1 MNSTIIKEELNW
13 LIEAI
18 NEQFETIRSYDDRI
32 PQIEFDI
39 LMENIRKFYEDLRRL
54 QHLHEMQLL
63 PGQKSIAQP
72 QPHGKP
78 TESIV
83 SAPETVTPAV
93 KERSSVPV
101 STEAAVTPSVAPVV
115 SLNTNPPTEPASAA
129 PFRSGK
135 PVEAPRKDQ
144 PVVPAPDTL
153 TPPDPHPE
161 KEETES
167 TPAIRVRF
175 DKPDP
180 MPKEHA
186 ATPKKQS
193 RSREMDL
200 FASEEPTFSI
210 KLQEAREKSLGPK
223 VPSDRIENLKSAI
236 NINEKFMFI
245 NDLFDGNLREYN
257 ETIETL
263 NGFKS
268 LDQANDFLDLMRRKN
283 FWDTGSN
290 AFKRLKELLERKF

>member
-1 MNSTIIKEELNW
+1 MNTTIVKEELKW

-18 NEQFETIRSYDDRI
+18 NEQFETIRNYDDKI

-39 LMENIRKFYEDLRRL
+39 LIENVRKFYDDLRRL
-54 QHLHEMQLL
+54 QRLHEQQLL
-63 PGQKSIAQP
+63 YTQKLTPKP
-72 QPHGKP
+72 QIHESVP
-78 TESIV
+78 ESITP
-83 SAPETVTPAV
+83 APETAAATLKEQTPAPV
-93 KERSSVPV
+93 SSEVPV
-101 STEAAVTPSVAPVV
+101 MPPATPAAGSNMFPLTDPV
-115 SLNTNPPTEPASAA
+115 PAI
-129 PFRSGK
+129 PVHLGV
-135 PVEAPRKDQ
+135 PVETASKDQ
-144 PVVPAPDTL
+144 PVTPEPDSL
-153 TPPDPHPE
+153 LSPEPLPE
-161 KEETES
+161 KEMPGS
-167 TPAIRVRF
+167 APAIRVRF
-175 DKPDP
+175 DKPSQA
-180 MPKEHA
+180 PKEHA
-186 ATPKKQS
+186 AAPKKPP

-210 KLQEAREKSLGPK
+210 KLREAREKSLGPK